1 MMSVAS
7 LIRPFYRFRHAA
19 LALAVLF
26 GASSPALAQQNASA
40 PIVPTHM
47 AIATDVLKASGLVT
61 MFQNAMPNV
70 IGGIRANLTRQR
82 PELTKDIEEALKVVE
97 AKMVSATD
105 EGISNVARFLA
116 SRMSEAELKEVNTF
130 LISPA
135 GKKYVATLPAFMEDV
150 MPFLEQWNQKATA
163 DLTKAFQDEM
173 NKRGH
178 KF

>member
-1 MMSVAS
+1 MSVAS
-7 LIRPFYRFRHAA
+7 FIRPVFRLRGAFVAFA
-19 LALAVLF
+19 LLTGV
-26 GASSPALAQQNASA
+26 SIPAQAQQNAAA

-70 IGGIRANLTRQR
+70 IGGLRANLTRQR
-82 PELTKDIEEALKVVE
+82 PELTKDIEESLKVVE
-97 AKMVSATD
+97 GKMAGVTD
-105 EGISNVARFLA
+105 EGISSVARFLA

-130 LISPA
+130 LTSPA
-135 GKKYVATLPAFMEDV
+135 GKKYVETLPAFMEDV
-150 MPFLEQWNQKATA
+150 MPFLEQWNQKASA
-163 DLTKAFQDEM
+163 DLSKAFQEEM